1 MEKCGQTRFITAEAK
16 VSAGRLGGK
25 MREKTLTMDT
35 LNPQVKAV
43 EYAVRGP
50 IVIKAGEIERYLEEV
65 INV

>member
-1 MEKCGQTRFITAEAK
+1 MEKCGQMRFLTAEAK
-16 VSAGRLGGK
+16 AAAGRLEGK
-25 MREKTLTMDT
+25 LREKTLTLDT

-65 INV
+65 RNV